1 MMDSRSSRLASL
13 AALVL
18 VLLWWSTALFTV
30 DQTERAIVTRFGR
43 PLDGVAEPGL
53 HTKLPWP
60 IDAVVRV
67 DARLLVF
74 DNEPVE
80 MLTAD
85 KKNILLDSF
94 ICWRIADPLRFTQTV
109 KTRPEAE
116 ARLVD
121 IAASE
126 LGAAVGR
133 EPMESFISVT
143 PGVVKLSAI
152 AARVTRAVD
161 AVARRSFGIEVL
173 DLRLNGLFLPAQN
186 RASVIDRM
194 RAERARIA
202 TKYRSEG
209 EEEAL
214 KIKAQTSVERD
225 QILAAARAD
234 AESLRGTG
242 EAQAMRLLSEAYAAA
257 PDFYRFLRSL
267 QAAEAIVDDKTT
279 IFLPSDSPLLR
290 ALQGPDG
297 RR

>member
-242 EAQAMRLLSEAYAAA
+242 EAQAMRLLSEAYADDPA
-257 PDFYRFLRSL
+257 FYRFLRSL